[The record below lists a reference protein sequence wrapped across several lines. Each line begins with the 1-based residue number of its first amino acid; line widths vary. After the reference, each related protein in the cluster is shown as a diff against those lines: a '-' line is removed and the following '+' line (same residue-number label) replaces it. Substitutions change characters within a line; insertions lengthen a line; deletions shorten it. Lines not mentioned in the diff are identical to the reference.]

1 MRSFTVPFAEGYDNT
16 LDSDVVFRDPQ
27 IGMRIIKETAGPET
41 ARALDQAW
49 SAPETFALLP
59 TKTSLTT
66 EWVEQALEAI
76 PSEFRSGH
84 FCLFT
89 SGSTGDPKMVVG
101 ERKRSE
107 KLARV
112 LHTVQDSEPVKE
124 TIGTL
129 PLSYCFAFVN
139 QWLWSRVSQRKLI
152 HTHGLGRPD
161 LLLDVLAQAQH
172 AMLCLVGAQVPT
184 LMEHCA
190 DRSFPGIIRIHFAG
204 GRFPQERLLD
214 LGRVFPS
221 AEIFNNYGC
230 AEAMPRLTI
239 RRAAEGEVAANIG
252 RPIPGVEL
260 ATDDSFAL
268 VFRSSYRAVAHLES
282 GVFRRITEE
291 EWVPTGDLG
300 RQLPT
305 GDWELQGRANE
316 VFKRYGEKIGIP
328 QILTMVNREWQG
340 SALFYRE
347 TDARGEEGVV
357 LVLSPR
363 PTDSH
368 VRALLQAFRK
378 EQPRSHWPLRIESVA
393 AIPTLPNG
401 KPDGKAIRQSPGL
414 QVHWCQR
421 I

>member
-1 MRSFTVPFAEGYDNT
+1 V
-16 LDSDVVFRDPQ
+16 LDSDAVFRDPQ
-27 IGMRIIKETAGPET
+27 TGMRIIRETAGPET

-59 TKTSLTT
+59 TKTSLTA
-66 EWVEQALEAI
+66 EWVEQALGAI
-76 PSEFRSGH
+76 PLELQSGH

-101 ERKRSE
+101 ERRRSE
-107 KLARV
+107 KLACV
-112 LHTVQDSEPVKE
+112 LHAVQDSEPVKE

-139 QWLWSRVSQRKLI
+139 QWLWSRVSQRKMI
-152 HTHGLGRPD
+152 QTHGLGRPD
-161 LLLDVLAQAQH
+161 LLLEVLAQAQH

-190 DRSFPGIIRIHFAG
+190 GRCFPGIIRIHFAG

-214 LGRVFPS
+214 LARVFPS

-239 RRAAEGEVAANIG
+239 RRAGEAEVAANIG

-268 VFRSSYRAVAHLES
+268 VFRSSYRAVAQLEN

-300 RQLPT
+300 HRLPT

-316 VFKRYGEKIGIP
+316 VFKRYGEKIAIP
-328 QILTMVNREWQG
+328 QILTMVNRQWRG
-340 SALFYRE
+340 SALLYRE
-347 TDARGEEGVV
+347 TDAMGEEGVV
-357 LVLSPR
+357 LVLSPG
-363 PTDSH
+363 PTESH

-401 KPDGKAIRQSPGL
+401 KPDGKALRQSPGL
-414 QVHWCQR
+414 QVHWRQR